1 MLSKKKNKKNF
12 NKTKYYT
19 SVSFSSATP
28 QEIHEIA
35 LKIFGSSYYIDYEV
49 LTTSQSPMV

>member
-12 NKTKYYT
+12 NKTKYHT
-19 SVSFSSATP
+19 SVSFSSATS

-49 LTTSQSPMV
+49 LTTSQSPMI